1 VFGPIER
8 RRGQVPTGSA
18 GSCTEVLIDMSNKV
32 KDQTP
37 MLCFVG
43 VCWFLESMTACIFE
57 YYENG
62 VSYGIMCRLGD

>member
-1 VFGPIER
+1 VIALALCEKRAGSVCGSIER
-8 RRGQVPTGSA
+8 RRGQVPTGAA

-43 VCWFLESMTACIFE
+43 VCWF
-57 YYENG
+57 G
-62 VSYGIMCRLGD
+62 VNDCLYL